1 MKIPNIDK
9 AMPAKGDGEEAKFLF
24 KLASETPEEET
35 QMMLLQEALQDE
47 DYKKWKRKNPG
58 GSFKDYLDEF
68 KPKRIKLADAG
79 FVEDYAD
86 LSQYE
91 IYGSGSPE
99 MVYAGRDE
107 FIKNNLDLDYYYSDA
122 FEFQKD

>member
-1 MKIPNIDK
+1 MKPKSNVDK
-9 AMPAKGDGEEAKFLF
+9 EIYQAPTVKESIAAAIKTAM
-24 KLASETPEEET
+24 SETPEEET

-58 GSFKDYLDEF
+58 GSFRDYLDAF

-86 LSQYE
+86 LIDAYEKGIDVMDGETLTQY
-91 IYGSGSPE
+91 
-99 MVYAGRDE
+99 
-107 FIKNNLDLDYYYSDA
+107 IKRIRA
-122 FEFQKD
+122 AERKD

>member
-9 AMPAKGDGEEAKFLF
+9 AMPAKGDGEETKFLF

-68 KPKRIKLADAG
+68 KLKRIKLADAG

-86 LSQYE
+86 LIDAYEKGIDVMEGETLTQY
-91 IYGSGSPE
+91 
-99 MVYAGRDE
+99 
-107 FIKNNLDLDYYYSDA
+107 IKRIRA
-122 FEFQKD
+122 AERKD

>member
-58 GSFKDYLDEF
+58 GSFRDYLDAF

-86 LSQYE
+86 LIDAYEKGIDVMEGETLTQY
-91 IYGSGSPE
+91 
-99 MVYAGRDE
+99 
-107 FIKNNLDLDYYYSDA
+107 IKRIRA
-122 FEFQKD
+122 AERKD

>member
-9 AMPAKGDGEEAKFLF
+9 AMPAKGDGEETKILF

-58 GSFKDYLDEF
+58 GSFRDYLDEF
-68 KPKRIKLADAG
+68 KPKRIKLADDAYEKG
-79 FVEDYAD
+79 IDVMEGET
-86 LSQYE
+86 LTQY
-91 IYGSGSPE
+91 
-99 MVYAGRDE
+99 
-107 FIKNNLDLDYYYSDA
+107 IKRIRAAERND
-122 FEFQKD
+122 